1 MTDEIRND
9 ERLEPLFEMGPD
21 LDAPGRK
28 RILAHGEEIVP
39 ALIAVIQD
47 RELWDEAAPGDG
59 FAPIE
64 AAKLLGEL
72 QDPRAIEPMYE
83 ALYEADPDALLDTAL
98 TSALQRFGDDAVA
111 PGIRALKSF
120 GEDFRDDVA
129 CVFAKLGVRRRV
141 VFQTLLKNLV
151 KNPMLGATNLAQYG
165 DPEALDAL
173 KPMLRHYLMLAAENR
188 QHAETAVSLATAIRQ
203 LDGELTQN
211 EEDQLEAVRSQMSKA
226 REIIERVKAGKGGDH
241 HHPDTHVKDHDLGRN
256 DPCWCESG
264 RKYKN
269 CHWNEERR

>member
-98 TSALQRFGDDAVA
+98 TAALQRFGDDAVA